1 MACKCTN
8 QDGTLSQR
16 CTGACVKEVIA
27 TFVDD
32 VKRDPMNGFV
42 ELIMSQVEVM
52 IRNRM
57 TTLQVTFQKE
67 QFDTYKK
74 AYIEGIHEGI
84 AIGNRLIRDDY

>member
-8 QDGTLSQR
+8 PDDTLSQM
-16 CTGACVKEVIA
+16 CTGACVKEVIVKH
-27 TFVDD
+27 VDE
-32 VKRDPMNGFV
+32 VKRDPMNGFA
-42 ELIMSQVEVM
+42 ELIMSQVEAM

-84 AIGNRLIRDDY
+84 AIGKRLIRDDY

>member
-8 QDGTLSQR
+8 PDGTLSQM
-16 CTGACVKEVIA
+16 CIGACVKEVIVKH
-27 TFVDD
+27 VDE
-32 VKRDPMNGFV
+32 VKRDPMNGFS

-84 AIGNRLIRDDY
+84 AIGKRLVRDDY

>member
-8 QDGTLSQR
+8 PDGTLSQM
-16 CTGACVKEVIA
+16 CTVACVKEVIVKH
-27 TFVDD
+27 VDE
-32 VKRDPMNGFV
+32 VKRDPMNGFA
-42 ELIMSQVEVM
+42 ELIMSQVEAM

-84 AIGNRLIRDDY
+84 AIGKRLIRDDY

>member
-8 QDGTLSQR
+8 PDGTLSQM
-16 CTGACVKEVIA
+16 CTGACAKEVIVKH
-27 TFVDD
+27 VDE
-32 VKRDPMNGFV
+32 VKRDPMNGFA
-42 ELIMSQVEVM
+42 ELIMSQVEAM

-84 AIGNRLIRDDY
+84 AIGKRLIRDDY

>member
-8 QDGTLSQR
+8 PDGTLAQM
-16 CTGACVKEVIA
+16 CTGACVKEVVA
-27 TFVDD
+27 SFVED
-32 VKRDPMNGFV
+32 VKREPMNGFA
-42 ELIMSQVEVM
+42 ELIMSQVEAM

-84 AIGNRLIRDDY
+84 AIGKRLIRDDY

>member
-1 MACKCTN
+1 
-8 QDGTLSQR
+8 
-16 CTGACVKEVIA
+16 
-27 TFVDD
+27 
-32 VKRDPMNGFV
+32 
-42 ELIMSQVEVM
+42 MSQVEAM

-84 AIGNRLIRDDY
+84 AIGKRLIRDDY